1 MLPGDLVFIRDP
13 ASDDLYI
20 SGIPA
25 NASEVKVVNVIGKTV
40 LEFDNYENQIKADIS
55 KLPAGVYFVN
65 VTTGS
70 KNMVKKFIKD

>member
-1 MLPGDLVFIRDP
+1 M
-13 ASDDLYI
+13 
-20 SGIPA
+20 
-25 NASEVKVVNVIGKTV
+25 NVIGKTV

-65 VTTGS
+65 VTAGS